1 MVIMVL
7 LLSNLQSGVVAEN
20 VVVIIHERGSMR
32 LSILKIVYKIQLWAY
47 GVPQQLR
54 LLLLLQLHKH

>member
-32 LSILKIVYKIQLWAY
+32 LSILKIVYKIQVISY
-47 GVPQQLR
+47 CFV
-54 LLLLLQLHKH
+54 KISIC